1 MTTDDDLSPERATR
15 IADAIED
22 IERNVS
28 GLKRYR
34 ELSRS
39 EYRAEG
45 ALDRREAVERKFE
58 KLIAATVDVAETIL
72 AAQRGSVPGRR
83 KDAITGLEREGIIDE
98 QLANKLREAVGF
110 RDVLA
115 HTYGPIIND
124 DIVYDALQNSLD
136 RYVEFAAAVDTYLRA
151 AIEERDGRAGGP
163 DR

>member
-1 MTTDDDLSPERATR
+1 MTGGDDLSPEQATR

-28 GLKRYR
+28 GLERYR
-34 ELSRS
+34 SLSRA
-39 EYRAEG
+39 EYCTED

-58 KLIAATVDVAETIL
+58 KLIAATVDIAETIHTVE
-72 AAQRGSVPGRR
+72 GKSVPARR
-83 KDAITGLEREGIIDE
+83 KDAITGLEEAGVIDGD
-98 QLANKLREAVGF
+98 LGHKLREAVGF

-136 RYVEFAAAVDTYLRA
+136 RYVEFAV
-151 AIEERDGRAGGP
+151 AIEAYLHESTD
-163 DR
+163 DST